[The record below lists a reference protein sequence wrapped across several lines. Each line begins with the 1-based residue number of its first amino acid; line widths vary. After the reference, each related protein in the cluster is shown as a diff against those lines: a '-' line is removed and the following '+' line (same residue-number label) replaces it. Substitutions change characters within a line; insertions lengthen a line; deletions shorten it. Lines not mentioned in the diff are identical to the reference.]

1 MNTVLYWS
9 GVFAL
14 CCYALALMFSTFQLL
29 RGPTPQDRILALDTM
44 YVNGMLVVLA
54 LGVLFGTSL
63 YFDIALLMSMFGFV
77 STTALAKFLLQ
88 GEVIQP

>member
-1 MNTVLYWS
+1 MNDVLYWS
-9 GVFAL
+9 GIFAL
-14 CCYALALMFSTFQLL
+14 CCYALALMFTTWRLL
-29 RGPTPQDRILALDTM
+29 TGPTPQDRILALDTM
-44 YVNGMLVVLA
+44 TVNGMLVILV

-77 STTALAKFLLQ
+77 GSAALAKFLLH

>member
-9 GVFAL
+9 GIFAL
-14 CCYALALMFSTFQLL
+14 CCYALALIIATFQLT

-44 YVNGMLVVLA
+44 TVNGMLIVLV

-63 YFDIALLMSMFGFV
+63 YFDIALLMSLFGFV
-77 STTALAKFLLQ
+77 SSAALAKFLLH
-88 GEVIQP
+88 GEIIQP